1 MNCSIE
7 LLSIDDV
14 DRNEWN
20 RLTNHAS
27 MPYYINQEFEYAR
40 IMSSSHDIPLFLL
53 IRDKTGLL
61 VSGIVFY
68 SSSMKLG
75 QVLTSNGGPVLAEDS
90 ANSLQE
96 GLNQF
101 SRIYSK
107 KFLNIRLAFIPP
119 YNFLGKD
126 SSFKAVSPAMTSIID
141 LSGTMQEVEKKVD
154 RSRRVRIKKA
164 IQSDIQVKELKTW
177 GEWNKSYEL
186 QLFHGKTKKYPL
198 YYGRENW
205 RDIYDAYSETG
216 KRITLG
222 AFSDKDMIGTIGITN
237 IKGRATMDV
246 LADLPNVAN
255 VSSLLMYRAIEY
267 SKRHS
272 ANSFNLSGL
281 PSKKSH
287 LNGIRSFKQSYGG
300 DEVPIYEFCSN
311 KIFSSLFEIMRNDS
325 FSNLINNMATSFHL
339 DRLLW
344 TAKSSVSQMPIQKE

>member
-177 GEWNKSYEL
+177 
-186 QLFHGKTKKYPL
+186 
-198 YYGRENW
+198 